1 MLRTWKA
8 RRRAGFGSEGNFYF
22 ELRLTVAGIM
32 REAEATAISD
42 DIVEATVELN
52 ACSIP
57 SAVPVRVL

>member
-1 MLRTWKA
+1 
-8 RRRAGFGSEGNFYF
+8 
-22 ELRLTVAGIM
+22 M